1 MPKRSASAA
10 VVRPRA
16 GGILL
21 ELLLAIAIFAAAATF
36 TLGAM
41 RDALDGVRRAELRA
55 RALDLAATRLAEVD
69 AGLLSI
75 GDLGGSEVGEV
86 AGGLDLARPGADL
99 LSVTL
104 SVVRDAGNATGP
116 VLVRAVVR
124 DASVDARPILA
135 ELERSVDAVADRR
148 REETR

>member
-1 MPKRSASAA
+1 MPMRSASAA
-10 VVRPRA
+10 VLRPRA

-55 RALDLAATRLAEVD
+55 RAIDLAATRLAEID

-75 GDLGGSEVGEV
+75 GDLGGSELGEGGGAFA
-86 AGGLDLARPGADL
+86 AGAAGADL
-99 LSVTL
+99 LSVSL

-148 REETR
+148 REEGR